1 MKLLMSV
8 HVPSSQTVRLSYQEL
23 IKKLVVTIKMKVSD
37 LVKNL
42 IDIAK
47 DTPKFNEVDNHLNSQ
62 QAGGDS
68 RKNNQLGLTVR
79 AMCHVRVIR

>member
-1 MKLLMSV
+1 
-8 HVPSSQTVRLSYQEL
+8 
-23 IKKLVVTIKMKVSD
+23 MKVSE

-47 DTPKFNEVDNHLNSQ
+47 DSPKFNEVDNHLNSQ
-62 QAGGDS
+62 EAGGDS

-79 AMCHVRVIR
+79 TTCHVRVIR